1 MSPEISVL
9 LPMFN
14 EEDVLEETLAVV
26 RAEVGKVT
34 GSFEILCI
42 NDGST
47 DQTGALLQRA
57 AKEDPRVLPIELSR
71 NYGKEAAMAAGL
83 DSARGQAVLIL
94 DADLQ
99 HPAQLVGQMVAAWRD
114 GADVVSGVKS
124 TRGREGLI
132 YGLLARVFN
141 SLMGGATR
149 AGKFRGASDFKL
161 LDRQVVDALKACP
174 ERHRFFRGLVAW
186 VGFRTEEIPFDVQE
200 RAGGTT
206 KWSTTSLIRYSLRN
220 LLSFSALPLRLI
232 AVTGF
237 SMLLFSALMAAWTV
251 YRYFRGDALS
261 GFPTV
266 ILLQLILGGLLLT
279 SLGVISLY
287 LAEMFEEIKRRPVY
301 LYRAPRQENA
311 NERASDKEASRDRGP
326 RGSDSRTG
334 D

>member
-26 RAEVGKVT
+26 RAEVEKVT
-34 GSFEILCI
+34 SSFEIFCI

-47 DQTGALLQRA
+47 DRTGALLERA
-57 AKEDPRVLPIELSR
+57 ALSDPRIVPIELSR
-71 NYGKEAAMAAGL
+71 NFGKEAAMAAGL
-83 DSARGQAVLIL
+83 DHARGQAVLIL

-99 HPAQLVGQMVAAWRD
+99 HPAELVTQMVAAWRE
-114 GADVVSGVKS
+114 GADVVSGVKES
-124 TRGREGLI
+124 RGREGLT
-132 YGLLARVFN
+132 YGLMARAFN
-141 SLMGGATR
+141 ALMGTATR
-149 AGKFRGASDFKL
+149 DGKFRGSSDFKL
-161 LDRQVVDALKACP
+161 LDRQVVEALKACP

-186 VGFRTEEIPFDVQE
+186 VGFRAVEIPFHVQE

-206 KWSTTSLIRYSLRN
+206 KWSTMALIRYSLRN

-232 AVTGF
+232 AFTGF
-237 SMLLFSALMAAWTV
+237 LMLFLSVLMGAWTI
-251 YRYFRGDALS
+251 YRYVRGDALS

-279 SLGVISLY
+279 SLGVVSLY

-301 LYRAPRQENA
+301 LYRAPR
-311 NERASDKEASRDRGP
+311 ASKSQTGP
-326 RGSDSRTG
+326 
-334 D
+334 

>member
-26 RAEVGKVT
+26 RAEVEKVT
-34 GSFEILCI
+34 DSFEILCI
-42 NDGST
+42 NDGSM
-47 DQTGALLQRA
+47 DRTGALLERA
-57 AKEDPRVLPIELSR
+57 AASDPRIFPIELSR
-71 NYGKEAAMAAGL
+71 NFGKEAAMAAGL
-83 DSARGQAVLIL
+83 DHARGQAVLIL

-99 HPAQLVGQMVAAWRD
+99 HPAQLVSQMVKAWRD
-114 GADVVSGVKS
+114 GADVVSGVKE

-132 YGLLARVFN
+132 YGLMARVFN
-141 SLMGGATR
+141 ALMGTATR
-149 AGKFRGASDFKL
+149 DGNFRGSSDFKL
-161 LDRQVVDALKACP
+161 LDRQVVEALKACP

-186 VGFRTEEIPFDVQE
+186 VGFRTVDIPFHVQE

-206 KWSTTSLIRYSLRN
+206 KWSTSALIRYSLRN

-232 AVTGF
+232 ALSGF
-237 SMLLFSALMAAWTV
+237 SMLIFSALMGAWTM
-251 YRYFRGDALS
+251 YRYLRGDALS

-287 LAEMFEEIKRRPVY
+287 LAEMFEELKRRPVY
-301 LYRAPRQENA
+301 LYRTP
-311 NERASDKEASRDRGP
+311 RGP
-326 RGSDSRTG
+326 NSRAEP
-334 D
+334 

>member
-26 RAEVGKVT
+26 CAEVEKAT
-34 GSFEILCI
+34 DSFEILCI

-47 DQTGALLQRA
+47 DRTGALLGRA
-57 AKEDPRVLPIELSR
+57 AAADPRVLPLELSR
-71 NYGKEAAMAAGL
+71 NFGKEAAMAAGL
-83 DSARGQAVLIL
+83 DHARGQAVLIL

-99 HPAQLVGQMVAAWRD
+99 HPAQLVSQMVKAWRD
-114 GADVVSGVKS
+114 GADVVSGVKES
-124 TRGREGLI
+124 RGKEGLAYGLMARGFNALMGTATREGD
-132 YGLLARVFN
+132 
-141 SLMGGATR
+141 
-149 AGKFRGASDFKL
+149 FRGSSDFKL
-161 LDRQVVDALKACP
+161 LDRQVVEALKACP

-186 VGFRTEEIPFDVQE
+186 VGFRTVDIPFHVQE

-206 KWSTTSLIRYSLRN
+206 KWSTTALIRYSLRN

-237 SMLLFSALMAAWTV
+237 SMLVFSALMGAWTM
-251 YRYFRGDALS
+251 YRYVRGDALS

-287 LAEMFEEIKRRPVY
+287 LAEMFEEIKRRPIY
-301 LYRAPRQENA
+301 LYRAPRGQN
-311 NERASDKEASRDRGP
+311 
-326 RGSDSRTG
+326 SRTEE
-334 D
+334 